1 MKALARCFLVAGLCL
16 AAALSAACQSQGE
29 GEHCDKLNGN
39 ADCASDLICGDSFV
53 CCQPGSAAC
62 LATTTS
68 GTAGAAGSAGSPNDA
83 SSESAAAQ
91 DAEASTPDAD
101 TGVDTGVDTGPSNT
115 NATDGATE

>member
-39 ADCASDLICGDSFV
+39 GDCASDLICGDSLV

-62 LATTTS
+62 LATSTS

-83 SSESAAAQ
+83 SSESAAGN
-91 DAEASTPDAD
+91 DAEASTTDAE
-101 TGVDTGVDTGPSNT
+101 TGVDTGNQTPPT
-115 NATDGATE
+115 TDAADAAAE